1 MSSEKNIN
9 PFSVIHPDWIK
20 DATIYEVHIRQY
32 TKSGTFAAFMEHLPR
47 LKDLGVD
54 ILWLMPVQPIGF
66 KARKGELGSPYAI
79 RDYVSV
85 NPELGSLDDLKTL
98 VNKAHEMGMHVILD
112 WVANHTAW
120 DHTWIDQHP
129 DFYVKDWHGNIVHP
143 ANTDWHDV
151 ADLDFNNQNLRHQ
164 MIEALKYWIK
174 EIDIDGYRCDM
185 AGLVPTDFWNQ
196 ARLELDKLKPVFMLA
211 EDEQL
216 DLHYKA
222 FDMTYNWACHHLMND
237 IAKGHKSVRD
247 LDSYFSTDPI
257 YFPKNALRLNFTSN
271 HDENKN
277 AGSAVERF
285 GITYKAFAV
294 LTFTMAGSP
303 LIFSGQEAG
312 LNRRLLF
319 FDKDEIDWTST
330 HEYTPFFKSLVR
342 LKKENQALWS
352 GVKGGGTLRI
362 YTNKMDN
369 IFAFS
374 RSKNNN
380 TVVVVLNL
388 SNQTQTFFLDVDIQS
403 IQPKSFFSGE
413 LLRSNVLE
421 LAAWGYD
428 VFTLN
433 E

>member
-1 MSSEKNIN
+1 MAPENSLN
-9 PFSVIHPDWIK
+9 PFSVVHPDWIK

-32 TKSGTFAAFMEHLPR
+32 TKSGTFIEFMEHLPR

-54 ILWLMPVQPIGF
+54 ILWLMPVQPIGI
-66 KARKGELGSPYAI
+66 KGRKGELGSPYAI
-79 RDYVSV
+79 RDYISV

-98 VNKAHEMGMHVILD
+98 VNKAHGLDMHVILD

-120 DHTWIDQHP
+120 DHTWIDQHS
-129 DFYVKDWHGNIVHP
+129 DFYNKDSSGNIVHP

-151 ADLDFNNQNLRHQ
+151 ADLDFNNRALRHE

-185 AGLVPTDFWNQ
+185 AGLVPTDFWND
-196 ARLELDKLKPVFMLA
+196 ARIELDKLKPVFMLA

-237 IAKGHKSVRD
+237 IAKGNKSVWD
-247 LDSYFSTDPI
+247 LGAYFSTDPI

-285 GITYKAFAV
+285 GQSYKAFAV
-294 LTFTMAGSP
+294 LSFTMAGLP

-330 HEYTPFFKSLVR
+330 NEFTPFFKSLIKLR
-342 LKKENQALWS
+342 KENPALWS
-352 GVKGGGTLRI
+352 GDKGGTTQRI
-362 YTNKMDN
+362 YTNKIDK
-369 IFAFS
+369 IFAFTRYKS
-374 RSKNNN
+374 DNE
-380 TVVVVLNL
+380 VVVVLNL
-388 SNQTQTFFLDVDIQS
+388 SFDKQIFYLDVDVKSNQM
-403 IQPKSFFSGE
+403 KSFITGE
-413 LLRSNVLE
+413 ILNSNVLE
-421 LAAWGYD
+421 LPAWGYE
-428 VFTLN
+428 VFIKIN
-433 E
+433 